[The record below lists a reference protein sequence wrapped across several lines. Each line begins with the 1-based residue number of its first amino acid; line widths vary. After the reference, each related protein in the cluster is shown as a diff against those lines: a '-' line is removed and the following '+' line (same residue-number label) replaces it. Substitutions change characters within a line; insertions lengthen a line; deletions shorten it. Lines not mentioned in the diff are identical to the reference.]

1 MSFRESRP
9 TRPRAE
15 TRARRNAMAL
25 RLTTLSGLFLA
36 VACQGVSAV
45 PSDAQRPATS
55 APVAATTQPSRAEQA
70 AAALPASRRTAI
82 TEAVAR
88 VAPAVV
94 TVQTETVQQV
104 ASDPFELFFGGGRG
118 GARTQA
124 GIGSGFIVR
133 ADGVIV
139 TNAHVVAGAT
149 KISVA
154 MRDGQTYDAKLVGLD
169 ELNDLAVL
177 RISAS
182 RLPVAPI
189 GSSADVAIG
198 EWAIAIGN
206 PFGFLLGNT
215 EPSVTA
221 GVISATGRNLVP
233 QQGQSDGPGAYVD
246 MLQTDASINPGNS
259 GGPLVNALGQV
270 IGVNTSIFSPSGG
283 SIGLGFAIPI
293 NRAMRVADDLLQ
305 HGAVRHPWIGLRIA
319 QPSGTNPRDV
329 LRSGVTVRSVVLGSP
344 AAKAGIKP
352 GDQIVRSR
360 GRVMRNMF
368 DWEGE
373 MLELRVGEPAE
384 MLVRRSTGDETVTVT
399 PADLPEVGARKVEV
413 LREIQL
419 ITLTPAIRAERGV
432 RSSAGAVVVSASDR
446 IMDQLGVMPGDVIIG
461 VNRSSVSSAEEVAR
475 AIDQLAG
482 RGVIQLVIERRG
494 AMYTTQFYIQ

>member
-1 MSFRESRP
+1 
-9 TRPRAE
+9 
-15 TRARRNAMAL
+15 MAL
-25 RLTTLSGLFLA
+25 RFTTLSGLVLA
-36 VACQGVSAV
+36 VACEGVSAT
-45 PSDAQRPATS
+45 PGNAQRTAPANPTAAAA
-55 APVAATTQPSRAEQA
+55 APTRAEQA
-70 AAALPASRRTAI
+70 SASIPMSRRTAI
-82 TEAVAR
+82 TEAVAK

-94 TVQTETVQQV
+94 TVQTETVQNV
-104 ASDPFELFFGGGRG
+104 AVDPFEMFFGGRSGQR
-118 GARTQA
+118 RQA
-124 GIGSGFIVR
+124 GIGSGFIVKPN
-133 ADGVIV
+133 GVIV

-154 MRDGQTYDAKLVGLD
+154 MRDGQTYDAKLVGMD

-177 RISAS
+177 RIAAS
-182 RLPVAPI
+182 NLPVAPI
-189 GSSADVAIG
+189 GSSTGLAIG

-221 GVISATGRNLVP
+221 GVISATGRNLV
-233 QQGQSDGPGAYVD
+233 QQEQNDGPGAYID

-259 GGPLVNALGQV
+259 GGPLVNAVGEV

-305 HGAVRHPWIGLRIA
+305 HGALRHPWIGLRIM
-319 QPSGTNPRDV
+319 QPQANNTREL
-329 LRSGVTVRSVVLGSP
+329 LRTGVVVRSVVLGSP
-344 AAKAGIKP
+344 AAKAGIRP

-360 GRVMRNMF
+360 GRMLRNIY

-373 MLELRVGEPAE
+373 MLELRVGEAAE
-384 MLVRRSTGDETVTVT
+384 MLVRRGDTDEKVLVT

-413 LREIQL
+413 LRDVQL
-419 ITLTPAIRAERGV
+419 ISLTPAIRAERNV
-432 RSSAGAVVVSASDR
+432 RSAAGALVVNASER
-446 IMDQLGVMPGDVIIG
+446 IQEQLGIAPGDVIIG
-461 VNRSSVSSAEEVAR
+461 VNRLSVSSAEEVAR
-475 AIDQLAG
+475 ALDRLAG
-482 RGVIQLVIERRG
+482 NGVIQLVIERRG